1 MVFAQVPTA
10 AGVTTD
16 RHTAPLPG
24 VPLFIAQ
31 LPTAELACLQ
41 QLQGAVQHAFREVQ
55 AAEAAMVA
63 VAKVRNE
70 RTWE

>member
-1 MVFAQVPTA
+1 M
-10 AGVTTD
+10 
-16 RHTAPLPG
+16 
-24 VPLFIAQ
+24 PLFIAQ

-63 VAKVRNE
+63 VAQVRNE
-70 RTWE
+70 CTWEQRDVRLYWYAVLMPSQPRTRPL